1 MQWLKV
7 NRLDTQQ
14 ANFEAQLSQLL
25 GWESVSDQRVQK
37 TVADIIERVKLQGD
51 TALLQLTNQLDRTPF
66 KTASELEIPQQK
78 LDQALAEISHQE
90 REALQTAAARIR
102 AYHQHQR
109 QDSWSYVEADGT
121 SLGQQIT
128 AMDRV
133 GIYVPGGKAS
143 YPSSVLMNAI
153 PAKVAGVKEII
164 MTVPLPNGKVNPLVL
179 AAAAIAGVD
188 RVFAIGGAQA
198 IAALAY
204 GTPMVPKVDKIVG
217 PGNIYVATAKRAV
230 FGACGID
237 MIAGPSEILIICDG
251 KTDPDWVVMDLFSQA
266 EHDELAQSIL
276 ISNDEVFLN
285 LIQKRVT
292 ELLPQMPRRAVIE
305 KSLRDRGA
313 LILVDN
319 LSEACE
325 IANRIAPEHLELS
338 VEEPRPLIEK
348 IENAGA
354 IFIGKFTSE
363 ALGDYCAG
371 PNHVLPTS
379 GTSRFSSPLGVY
391 DFQKR
396 TSLIEVSES
405 GARELGSIA
414 AKLAREEGLEA
425 HARSAEKRY
434 QP

>member
-1 MQWLKV
+1 MIKILKS
-7 NRLDTQQ
+7 RESGFDRQLTETL
-14 ANFEAQLSQLL
+14 AFEENSASAVEVVVDEILAQVRMHGDSAL
-25 GWESVSDQRVQK
+25 
-37 TVADIIERVKLQGD
+37 IELTNKYD
-51 TALLQLTNQLDRTPF
+51 KTALSSINDVTVHS
-66 KTASELEIPQQK
+66 SELDSFVETVDDDVIKK
-78 LDQALAEISHQE
+78 LTE
-90 REALQTAAARIR
+90 AAARIEN
-102 AYHQHQR
+102 YHQR
-109 QDSWSYVEADGT
+109 QVQSSWSFTDELGNR
-121 SLGQQIT
+121 LGQKVS
-128 AMDRV
+128 ALARV
-133 GIYVPGGKAS
+133 GLYVPGGKAA

-153 PAKVAGVKEII
+153 PARVAGVKEVV
-164 MTVPLPNGKVNPLVL
+164 MVAPAPNGVLNPVVL
-179 AAAAIAGVD
+179 AAAQIAGVD
-188 RVFAIGGAQA
+188 RVYKVGGAQA

-204 GTPMVPKVDKIVG
+204 GTQTIDKVDKIVG
-217 PGNIYVATAKRAV
+217 PGNAYVALAKKKV
-230 FGACGID
+230 FGAVGID

-391 DFQKR
+391 D
-396 TSLIEVSES
+396 
-405 GARELGSIA
+405 
-414 AKLAREEGLEA
+414 
-425 HARSAEKRY
+425 
-434 QP
+434 

>member
-1 MQWLKV
+1 MIKILKSSESGFD
-7 NRLDTQQ
+7 RQLKETL
-14 ANFEAQLSQLL
+14 AFEENSASAVEVVVDEILAQVRMHGDSAL
-25 GWESVSDQRVQK
+25 
-37 TVADIIERVKLQGD
+37 IELTNKYD
-51 TALLQLTNQLDRTPF
+51 KTALSSIDDVTVHSSDLDSFVETVDDDVIKKLT
-66 KTASELEIPQQK
+66 E
-78 LDQALAEISHQE
+78 
-90 REALQTAAARIR
+90 AAARIEN
-102 AYHQHQR
+102 YHQR
-109 QDSWSYVEADGT
+109 QVQSSWSFTDELGNR
-121 SLGQQIT
+121 LGQKVS
-128 AMDRV
+128 ALARV
-133 GIYVPGGKAS
+133 GLYVPGGKAA

-153 PAKVAGVKEII
+153 PARVAGVKEVV
-164 MTVPLPNGKVNPLVL
+164 MVAPAPNGVLNPVVL
-179 AAAAIAGVD
+179 AAAQIAGVD
-188 RVFAIGGAQA
+188 RVYKVGGAQA

-204 GTPMVPKVDKIVG
+204 GTQTIDKVDKIVG
-217 PGNIYVATAKRAV
+217 PGNAYVALAKKKV
-230 FGACGID
+230 FGAVGID

-285 LIQKRVT
+285 LIQKRAA

-379 GTSRFSSPLGVY
+379 RTARFSSPLGVY

-396 TSLIEVSES
+396 SSLIFLSPES
-405 GARELGSIA
+405 ASELGEIA
-414 AKLAREEGLEA
+414 AVLADGEGLSA
-425 HARSAEKRY
+425 HARSAKYRVIKK
-434 QP
+434 